1 MEYKQQ
7 KFEGAF
13 KPHKCQM
20 ANTKKAKKEITTR
33 TQINNSSRYTG
44 DLTCL
49 NCNWNNLFLIKVIK
63 KLRKLFCKLPTLDRI
78 IMNKISAEFVK

>member
-1 MEYKQQ
+1 MPNGKYK
-7 KFEGAF
+7 KRL
-13 KPHKCQM
+13 
-20 ANTKKAKKEITTR
+20 KKKTR

-63 KLRKLFCKLPTLDRI
+63 KLRKLFCKLPTLNRI